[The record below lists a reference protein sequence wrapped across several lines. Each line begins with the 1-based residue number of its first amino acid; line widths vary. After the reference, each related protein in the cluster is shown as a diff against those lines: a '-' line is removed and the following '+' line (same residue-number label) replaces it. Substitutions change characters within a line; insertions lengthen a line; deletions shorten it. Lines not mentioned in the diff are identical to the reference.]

1 MLSAS
6 SPKGAARGASPI
18 AAFCVSV
25 QINSQMPKRTDTST
39 ILIIGAGPIIIGQA
53 CEFDYSGTQ
62 ACKALREEGYRI
74 VLVNSNPAT
83 IMTDPEMS
91 DRTYLEPITPEIV
104 AKIIAK
110 ERHAVSGGFALLPTM
125 GGQTALN
132 CALSLKKMGVLD
144 KFDVEMI
151 GASAAAIDMAE
162 DRKLFREAM
171 TRIGLATPRSHQVK
185 TLPQALAVLD
195 DIGLPAIIRPSFT
208 MGGTGGGVAYNKAE
222 YIDIVERGID
232 ASPTN
237 EVLVEESVLGWKEFE
252 MEVVRDKAD
261 NCIIV
266 CSIENVDPMG
276 VHTGDSITVAPALT
290 LTDKEYQTMRDAAI
304 AVLREIGVETGG
316 SNVQFAVNPR
326 DGRMVVIEMNP
337 RVSRSSALAS
347 KATGFPIA
355 KVAAKLAVG
364 FTLDE
369 IANDITGG
377 ATPASFEPSIDYV
390 VTKIPRFAFEKFPG
404 AEQILTTAMKSVGET
419 MAIGRTFAES
429 LQKGLRSLETG
440 VDGLDEVEIEGL
452 GLGDDMNVLRAALGR
467 PTPDRILVV
476 AQALRHGMPQ
486 EEIYEACGIDPWFIA
501 RIADILELE
510 AKVRAHGLPHD
521 AANLRM
527 LKSAGFSDSRLA
539 TLAGLTEADVAAL
552 RKKLGVRPVF
562 KRIDTCAAEFSSP
575 TAYMYS
581 TYALPFG
588 LAPACE
594 ARPSSR
600 KKIVVLGGG
609 PNRIG
614 QGIEFDYCCCHAS
627 FALRE
632 AGYETIM
639 VNCNPETVSTDYDT
653 SDRLYFEPL
662 TKEDVLEILEKEC
675 TAGDLKGVIV
685 QFGGQT
691 PLKLAHALEQA
702 GIPILGTSVDSIDL
716 AEDRDRFKR
725 LLDKIGLKQPMNGI
739 AYSVEQSRL
748 VAAELGLPLVVRP
761 SYVLGGRAMAI
772 IFDKAAFDDYLL
784 GTLPGLVP
792 SEVKARYPN
801 DKTGQ
806 INTVLGKNP
815 LLFDRYLSDAIE
827 IDVDALSDGKDVFIC
842 GVMEHIEEAGIHS
855 GDSACSLPP
864 RSLPPKT
871 VAELEDYTKRLAL
884 ALGVGGLMNVQY
896 ALKDGEIYV
905 LEVNPRASRT
915 VPFVAKVIGLPIAKI
930 AARIMAGENLAGFGL
945 NAPQFGH
952 IGVKESVLP
961 FARFPGVDTVLGPE
975 MRSTGEV
982 IGLDRSFP
990 IAFAKSQLGGG
1001 TNVPRK
1007 GTVFV
1012 SVRDADKPRVLDTVR
1027 LLASL
1032 GFKIRATG
1040 GTARYLESEGI
1051 PAQRVNKVS
1060 EGRPHVVD
1068 LIKNGDIQ
1076 LVLNTTEGA
1085 QALAD
1090 SRSLRRAALLHKV
1103 PYYTTLAGAVAA
1115 AQGIRAYLAG
1125 DLEVRA
1131 LQDYFGESFAGLA
1144 KTER

>member
-1 MLSAS
+1 
-6 SPKGAARGASPI
+6 
-18 AAFCVSV
+18 
-25 QINSQMPKRTDTST
+25 MPKRTDIST

-83 IMTDPEMS
+83 IMTDPDFS

-104 AKIIAK
+104 AKIIVK
-110 ERHAVSGGFALLPTM
+110 ERYAIPGGFALLPTM

-132 CALSLKKMGVLD
+132 CALSLKKMGVLE
-144 KFDVEMI
+144 KYAVEMI

-171 TRIGLATPRSHQVK
+171 ARIGLATPRSHQIK
-185 TLPQALAVLD
+185 TLPQALAVLE

-208 MGGTGGGVAYNKAE
+208 MGGTGGGIAYNKAE
-222 YIDIVERGID
+222 YIDIIEGGID

-252 MEVVRDKAD
+252 MEVVRDMAD

-266 CSIENVDPMG
+266 CSIENIDPMG
-276 VHTGDSITVAPALT
+276 VHTGNSITVAPALT
-290 LTDKEYQTMRDAAI
+290 LTDKEYQTMRDAAL
-304 AVLREIGVETGG
+304 AVLREIGIETGG
-316 SNVQFAVNPR
+316 SNVQFAVNPK

-404 AEQILTTAMKSVGET
+404 AEPILTTAMKSVGET

-429 LQKGLRSLETG
+429 LQKGLRSLDIG
-440 VDGLDEVEIEGL
+440 LDGLDEIEIEGL

-467 PTPDRILVV
+467 PTPDRLLVV
-476 AQALRHGMPQ
+476 AQALRLGMPAH
-486 EEIYEACGIDPWFIA
+486 EICEACGIDPWFVA
-501 RIADILELE
+501 RVEEILALE
-510 AKVRAHGLPHD
+510 AKVRAHGLPSD

-527 LKSAGFSDSRLA
+527 LKAAGFSDARLSC
-539 TLAGLTEADVAAL
+539 LAGVTENEVSGL
-552 RKKLGVRPVF
+552 RKKLRLRPVF

-575 TAYMYS
+575 SAYMYS
-581 TYALPFG
+581 TYAPPFG
-588 LAPACE
+588 TAPACKSQ
-594 ARPSSR
+594 PSAR

-632 AGYETIM
+632 AGFETIM
-639 VNCNPETVSTDYDT
+639 INCNPETVSTDYDT

-662 TKEDVLEILEKEC
+662 TAEDVLEILAKEGE
-675 TAGDLKGVIV
+675 AGELKGVIV

-716 AEDRDRFKR
+716 AEDRDRFKQ

-739 AYSVEQSRL
+739 AYSVEQSRF
-748 VAAELGLPLVVRP
+748 VAAGLGLPLVVRP

-772 IFDKAAFDDYLL
+772 IFDKAALDAYLL
-784 GTLPGLVP
+784 DTLPGLVP
-792 SEVKARYPN
+792 SEVKARFPN
-801 DKTGQ
+801 DKTRQ
-806 INTVLGKNP
+806 IDTVLGENP

-827 IDVDALSDGKDVFIC
+827 IDVDALSDGKQVFIC
-842 GVMEHIEEAGIHS
+842 GIMEHIEEAGIHS

-864 RSLPPKT
+864 HSLSPAT
-871 VAELEDYTKRLAL
+871 IAELEAETKKLAL
-884 ALGVGGLMNVQY
+884 ALGARGLMNVQY

-915 VPFVAKVIGLPIAKI
+915 VPFVAKVIGVPIAKI
-930 AARIMAGENLAGFGL
+930 AARIMAGETLASFGL
-945 NAPQFGH
+945 RPARLDH
-952 IGVKESVLP
+952 TGVKEAVFP

-990 IAFAKSQLGGG
+990 AAFAKSQLGGG
-1001 TNVPRK
+1001 TNVPRT
-1007 GTVFV
+1007 GTIFV
-1012 SVRDADKPRVLDTVR
+1012 SVRDIDKPRVLETAR
-1027 LLASL
+1027 LLAGL

-1040 GTARYLESEGI
+1040 GTARYLDG
-1051 PAQRVNKVS
+1051 AGVKTQRVNKVS

-1076 LVLNTTEGA
+1076 LVFNTTEGA

-1103 PYYTTLAGAVAA
+1103 PYYTTLAGAIAA
-1115 AQGIRAYLAG
+1115 SQGIRAYLVG

-1131 LQDYFGESFAGLA
+1131 LQDYFG
-1144 KTER
+1144 